1 MTRRDKVGIAIL
13 CALCFVLGY
22 YAGRIVTTAEIIQ
35 HFGPIEAEQILH
47 PKPVSDE
54 LAFPAWRKA

>member
-1 MTRRDKVGIAIL
+1 MSRRDKVGIAIL

-47 PKPVSDE
+47 PVSDE
-54 LAFPAWRKA
+54 FVFPRYRRA